1 VADAK
6 IYNHFSSRD
15 CIVIVIKELYNCQ
28 AECLKQKM
36 IFCFITNRKLG
47 KILMKENINKI
58 LNIVEVLKKNCIL
71 FADSKEL
78 FYLTGAEFD
87 GFWLLYVNGKNYAIC
102 SNMIENQVK
111 EFFLDKN
118 IEVCPGAPFLKTV
131 LEILKKN
138 NSKKIAVDPKYMT
151 AADFILVSE
160 KLNQADIEIEK
171 KIGMLDSV
179 RMVKEDKE
187 IENLKKACKI
197 VSEVCDTVR
206 KELKIGL
213 SELDVHFR
221 ILELFA
227 INRVKESFTPI
238 VAFGKNSANP
248 HHKSSNKKLVQND
261 AVMMDIG
268 CIYNGYCSDLTRTY
282 FLDKIDDKH
291 NIIWNIVKR
300 SQEVVLKDIK
310 AGLPIAWADK
320 TARGVIE
327 LAGYKDKFIHT
338 TGHGVGIEI
347 HEMPS
352 LSSNAEGVFLSGM
365 VVTVEP
371 GIYIEQ
377 EFGVRI
383 EDTILIKEDGCEVL
397 TSASATY

>member
-1 VADAK
+1 
-6 IYNHFSSRD
+6 
-15 CIVIVIKELYNCQ
+15 
-28 AECLKQKM
+28 
-36 IFCFITNRKLG
+36 
-47 KILMKENINKI
+47 MKKDINKI
-58 LNIVEVLKKNCIL
+58 INIVKILKKNCIL
-71 FADSKEL
+71 FADPKEL

-87 GFWLLYVNGKNYAIC
+87 GFWLLYVNGKNYAVC
-102 SNMIENQVK
+102 SKMIENQVR

-118 IEVCPGAPFLKTV
+118 VAVCSGPLYKTI

-138 NSKKIAVDPKYMT
+138 KAKRLFIDPKYMT
-151 AADFILVSE
+151 ALDFILVSE
-160 KLNQADIEIEK
+160 KLTQAGVKLEK
-171 KIGMLDSV
+171 NVGILDCA
-179 RMVKEDKE
+179 RIVKEDNE

-197 VSEVCDTVR
+197 VSEVCDTLR
-206 KELKIGL
+206 KELKAGL

-221 ILELFA
+221 ALELFA
-227 INRVKESFTPI
+227 KNHVKESFTPI
-238 VAFGKNSANP
+238 IAFGKNSANP
-248 HHKSSNKKLVQND
+248 HHRSSNKRLVQND
-261 AVMMDIG
+261 IIMMDIG
-268 CIYNGYCSDLTRTY
+268 CVYNGYFSDLTRTY
-282 FLDKIDDKH
+282 FLDKIDDKYKL
-291 NIIWNIVKR
+291 IWNIVKH
-300 SQEVVLKDIK
+300 SQEAVLKDIK

-365 VVTVEP
+365 TVTVEP

-383 EDTILIKEDGCEVL
+383 EDTVLIKESGCEVL
-397 TSASATY
+397 TSATY

>member
-1 VADAK
+1 
-6 IYNHFSSRD
+6 
-15 CIVIVIKELYNCQ
+15 
-28 AECLKQKM
+28 
-36 IFCFITNRKLG
+36 
-47 KILMKENINKI
+47 MKKDINKI
-58 LNIVEVLKKNCIL
+58 INVVKVLKGNCVL
-71 FADSKEL
+71 FTDSKEI
-78 FYLTGAEFD
+78 FYLTGVEFD
-87 GFWLLYVNGKNYAIC
+87 GFWLLHVNGKNYAVC
-102 SNMIENQVK
+102 SKMIENQVK
-111 EFFLDKN
+111 DFFLDKDVQ
-118 IEVCPGAPFLKTV
+118 VCPGVPFCKTI

-138 NSKKIAVDPKYMT
+138 TAKKLVIDPKYMT
-151 AADFILVSE
+151 ALDFIVVSE
-160 KLNQADIEIEK
+160 KLNQAGIEVEK
-171 KIGMLDSV
+171 KIGMLDYV
-179 RMVKEDKE
+179 RIVKEDNE

-197 VSEVCDTVR
+197 VSDVCDTVR
-206 KELKIGL
+206 KELKAGL

-221 ILELFA
+221 VLELFA

-248 HHKSSNKKLVQND
+248 HHKSSNKKLLQND
-261 AVMMDIG
+261 VVMMDIG

-291 NIIWNIVKR
+291 SMIWNTVKS
-300 SQEVVLKDIK
+300 SQEAVLKDIK
-310 AGLPIAWADK
+310 EGLPIVWADK
-320 TARGVIE
+320 TARGVIA

-365 VVTVEP
+365 TVTVEP
-371 GIYIEQ
+371 GIYIRQ

-397 TSASATY
+397 TSATY